1 MKNSL
6 NDLNNHLFAALE
18 RLNDESLKGDDLTSE
33 VSRSTAIVGVAE
45 SILHNADTQL
55 RAVKILN
62 RAAGLAPRLC
72 QKRCWASAKI
82 RKALRYEPTL
92 PS

>member
-62 RAAGLAPRLC
+62 ESGRVGAEAMPETLLP
-72 QKRCWASAKI
+72 
-82 RKALRYEPTL
+82 KALLDIGKDKKGTQI
-92 PS
+92 